1 MTREPLDRL
10 LETVTDEELESLRDA
25 ILREEGRRRLQL
37 NLVIETPF
45 PPLTHGE
52 EEHEENVVTRWA
64 RLITWLAK
72 DANFPPA
79 EGKRGVSIKFVYTDQ
94 SPDTHEAGIL
104 IQQALVQAGL
114 LLGRTP
120 EWIDTTTTEA
130 EQGKRAAVIIQMWDK
145 PEFIPWGEEV
155 PH

>member
-37 NLVIETPF
+37 NLVIEAPF
-45 PPLTHGE
+45 PPLVRE
-52 EEHEENVVTRWA
+52 EDREESVVMRWA
-64 RLITWLAK
+64 RLITWLARE
-72 DANFPPA
+72 ANFPPA
-79 EGKRGVSIKFVYTDQ
+79 ERKRGVSIKFMYLGE
-94 SPDTHEAGIL
+94 SPDANQAGIL

-120 EWIDTTTTEA
+120 EWVDATITEA
-130 EQGKRAAVIIQMWDK
+130 EPGDRDAVIIQMWDK
-145 PEFIPWGEEV
+145 PDTVSWEE
-155 PH
+155 